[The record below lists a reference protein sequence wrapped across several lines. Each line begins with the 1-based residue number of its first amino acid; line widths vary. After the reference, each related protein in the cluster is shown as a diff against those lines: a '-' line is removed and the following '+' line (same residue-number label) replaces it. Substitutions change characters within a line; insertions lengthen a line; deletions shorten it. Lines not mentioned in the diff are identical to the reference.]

1 MSDIITFTP
10 IGVIHSDH
18 LEPEQTPIQPF
29 FAKGCLG
36 LAEIFTDYAEGLKDI
51 DGFSHLILLYGFH
64 KSSSTSLIVRP
75 YLDDADRGIFATRH
89 PCRPNPIGLSIVRL
103 IRREGV
109 LLFLEDVDILDGTPL
124 LDIKPF
130 FPQYDVPEGARA
142 GWAEN
147 IPADLARARGRRGF
161 YARKLPESEAEDPT

>member
-1 MSDIITFTP
+1 MSDIITLTP

-29 FAKGCLG
+29 FAKGCPG
-36 LAEIFTDYAEGLKDI
+36 TAEVFPEYAEGLKDI
-51 DGFSHLILLYGFH
+51 EGFSHLILLYYFH
-64 KSSSTSLIVRP
+64 RSTTSSLVVRP

-130 FPQYDVPEGARA
+130 FPQYDVPKGARA

-147 IPADLARARGRRGF
+147 IPAEVALKRGRRAF
-161 YARKLPESEAEDPT
+161 SARKRRESREGKKV

>member
-18 LEPEQTPIQPF
+18 LEAGQTPIQPF
-29 FAKGCLG
+29 FAKGCPG
-36 LAEIFTDYAEGLKDI
+36 TAEIFPEYAEGLKDI
-51 DGFSHLILLYGFH
+51 EGFSHLILLYHFH
-64 KSSSTSLIVRP
+64 RSTTSSLVVRP
-75 YLDDADRGIFATRH
+75 YLDDEDRGVFATRH

-124 LDIKPF
+124 LDIKPY

-161 YARKLPESEAEDPT
+161 CARKLPDSEEEGQT